1 MGVVFWFVMCGGT
14 VSRQRKVRML
24 TGLRFAPRPVEQ
36 KIVGQLWLGPRFAP
50 RPAQQATEG
59 QAMQCAGAG
68 PTLQRHAG

>member
-1 MGVVFWFVMCGGT
+1 
-14 VSRQRKVRML
+14 ML
-24 TGLRFAPRPVEQ
+24 TRLRFAPRPVQ
-36 KIVGQLWLGPRFAP
+36 QRNVDQLWLGLRFDP